1 MTSPETVELDLPLST
16 RYASTARVVAASLAA
31 DAGFTV
37 DEIDDLRIGLNEA
50 VSLVADVDADDDG
63 EGEARLRL
71 RFQIDDGRMTVHVGR
86 TGVPAGGVV
95 LDVLAER
102 ILGAVVDEFSTDG
115 DQFTLTK
122 VSAGAPAGPR

>member
-31 DAGFTV
+31 DAGFSV

-50 VSLVADVDADDDG
+50 VSLVADVDADDDD
-63 EGEARLRL
+63 EARLRL
-71 RFQIDDGRMTVHVGR
+71 RFRIDHGRVTVHVGR
-86 TGVPAGGVV
+86 SGVPSGGVV